1 MARTQT
7 VRIVSTGRSAR
18 DTQVF
23 DAETGEPLSGFVSRV
38 DVTLD
43 AEEHGPP
50 RAVVHL
56 LFPALDVIADA
67 RIEQRPIDMTDPDAI
82 AEAIAILRAH
92 WRTLTT
98 KELPHAL

>member
-7 VRIVSTGRSAR
+7 VRIVSSGRSAR
-18 DTQVF
+18 DARVL
-23 DAETGEPLSGFVSRV
+23 DAETGEPLSGFGSRV
-38 DVTLD
+38 EVTLD
-43 AEEHGPP
+43 AEEPGPP

-67 RIEQRPIDMTDPDAI
+67 RIEQRPIDMADPAAV
-82 AEAIAILRAH
+82 AEAIEILRAH